1 MRSLI
6 PKTLRFKLIAS
17 FVLTVIVILAANMY
31 MYWNINGMLEKV
43 DAVYMSNVN
52 MNDLAEALKGVQTS
66 MTEYL
71 SAKSSEALEEY
82 YRSVQLFQTLYE
94 QLNSKITDN
103 AMLNLEKNI
112 QSMSVN
118 YIQVTDETV
127 QAKRGRNVEK
137 YKNSYEE
144 ASVMF
149 DDINGFIYILN
160 NEKFRMNTTNY
171 KGLMTSLQY
180 MEIITTVILMV
191 IGGVSLGLILLIT
204 NSITKPLNRLAK
216 AANEVAKGNF
226 HKKVPQVH
234 NMDEVGIVS
243 KAFNKMVDSIQR
255 YIIEIS
261 RNMEREQELKEREFR
276 MEAHLKD
283 AQLKYLQAQINP
295 HFLFNSLNAGVQL
308 AMLEGAERTGEFV
321 ENMAD
326 FFRYNLKQIK
336 QDTTILEEVRLVD
349 SYLYILNV
357 RYAGEIHYYKEIDDR
372 LLHYKVPSMIIQPLV
387 ENAINHGIHG
397 APWEGKIGLSVAYG
411 SNEGEGKDDWIH
423 ITVSDNGKGMSRE
436 KIRSILLEE
445 PDMSEELNV
454 LEESKEVKGKR
465 STGIGLRNVKERL
478 QLYFNHENLLQIES
492 EEMKGTKVT
501 INIPNKR
508 EQDVDV
514 PNRSCR

>member
-226 HKKVPQVH
+226 HKKVPQAH

-261 RNMEREQELKEREFR
+261 QNMEREQELKEREFR
-276 MEAHLKD
+276 MEL
-283 AQLKYLQAQINP
+283 
-295 HFLFNSLNAGVQL
+295 
-308 AMLEGAERTGEFV
+308 
-321 ENMAD
+321 
-326 FFRYNLKQIK
+326 
-336 QDTTILEEVRLVD
+336 
-349 SYLYILNV
+349 
-357 RYAGEIHYYKEIDDR
+357 
-372 LLHYKVPSMIIQPLV
+372 
-387 ENAINHGIHG
+387 
-397 APWEGKIGLSVAYG
+397 WC
-411 SNEGEGKDDWIH
+411 
-423 ITVSDNGKGMSRE
+423 VS
-436 KIRSILLEE
+436 
-445 PDMSEELNV
+445 
-454 LEESKEVKGKR
+454 
-465 STGIGLRNVKERL
+465 
-478 QLYFNHENLLQIES
+478 
-492 EEMKGTKVT
+492 
-501 INIPNKR
+501 
-508 EQDVDV
+508 
-514 PNRSCR
+514 